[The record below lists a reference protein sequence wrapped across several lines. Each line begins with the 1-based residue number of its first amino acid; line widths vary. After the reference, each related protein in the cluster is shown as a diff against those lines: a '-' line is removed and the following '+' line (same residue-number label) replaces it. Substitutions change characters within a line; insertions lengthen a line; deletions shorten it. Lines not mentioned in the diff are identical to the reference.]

1 MKRKGNLYKDIC
13 SIDNLYKE
21 YYKIRVRC
29 RNKRAVGLFDRYYSL
44 YIYRILEGL
53 CKKNYEFS
61 NYHIFIISEPKYRLI
76 MSECI
81 SDKIVN
87 HAVSSYIL
95 LPALE
100 HKLIY
105 SNVATRKNKGSGLAN
120 DLIYKYLNI
129 LNLKNKK
136 IYVLKI
142 DIKKYFYNINHEILF
157 EMIKK
162 DIKDKDALR
171 IIKII
176 LDSTDDSYVN
186 EEINKVRNNKICSI
200 RKLNI
205 SSEEKIKKIDELKK
219 LPVYKKGKGLGI
231 GNMTSQILAIYYL
244 NGIDHFIKEDLR
256 VKYYIRYMD
265 DLVFLDTDYKRLK
278 KIFDM
283 VKVKIE
289 NLDLELNDKSRILDF
304 DRGFSFLGYTYK
316 NCNGLIIR
324 INNFTYRR
332 VRRHLRNLKR
342 FDGEMYERSLI
353 SYKGFFFRSNVFKRV
368 LG

>member
-1 MKRKGNLYKDIC
+1 
-13 SIDNLYKE
+13 
-21 YYKIRVRC
+21 
-29 RNKRAVGLFDRYYSL
+29 
-44 YIYRILEGL
+44 
-53 CKKNYEFS
+53 
-61 NYHIFIISEPKYRLI
+61 

-136 IYVLKI
+136 IYVLKV

-176 LDSTDDSYVN
+176 LDSTDDGYVN

-205 SSEEKIKKIDELKK
+205 SSEEKRKKIDELKK

-342 FDGEMYERSLI
+342 FDSEMYERSLI
-353 SYKGFFFRSNVFKRV
+353 SYKGFFSRSNVFKGV

>member
-1 MKRKGNLYKDIC
+1 MK
-13 SIDNLYKE
+13 
-21 YYKIRVRC
+21 
-29 RNKRAVGLFDRYYSL
+29 
-44 YIYRILEGL
+44 
-53 CKKNYEFS
+53 
-61 NYHIFIISEPKYRLI
+61 
-76 MSECI
+76 
-81 SDKIVN
+81 KIVFG
-87 HAVSSYIL
+87 I
-95 LPALE
+95 
-100 HKLIY
+100 
-105 SNVATRKNKGSGLAN
+105 TG
-120 DLIYKYLNI
+120 
-129 LNLKNKK
+129 LNLGGAERVLVDLSNKLVEK
-136 IYVLKI
+136 Y
-142 DIKKYFYNINHEILF
+142 DITIFTLYGNGEFEKQLDKRVKLVSVYDRKY
-157 EMIKK
+157 
-162 DIKDKDALR
+162 
-171 IIKII
+171 
-176 LDSTDDSYVN
+176 

-205 SSEEKIKKIDELKK
+205 SSEEKRKKIDELKK

-342 FDGEMYERSLI
+342 FDSEMYERSLI
-353 SYKGFFFRSNVFKRV
+353 SYKGFFSRSNVFKGV

>member
-1 MKRKGNLYKDIC
+1 MKRKGNLYRDIC

-44 YIYRILEGL
+44 YIYKVLENL
-53 CKKNYEFS
+53 CNKNYEFS

-136 IYVLKI
+136 IYILKI

-162 DIKDKDALR
+162 DIKDRDALR

-176 LDSTDDSYVN
+176 LDSTDESYVN
-186 EEINKVRNNKICSI
+186 EEINKVRNNKICSV
-200 RKLNI
+200 KMLNI
-205 SSEEKIKKIDELKK
+205 SSEEKKKKINELKK
-219 LPVYKKGKGLGI
+219 LPVYDKGKGLGI

-244 NGIDHFIKEDLR
+244 NEIDHFIKEEMQ

-265 DLVFLDTDYKRLK
+265 DLVLLDTDYKRLK

-283 VKVKIE
+283 IKVKIAD
-289 NLDLELNDKSRILDF
+289 LDLELNNKSKILDL
-304 DRGFSFLGYTYK
+304 DRGISFLGYTYK
-316 NCNGLIIR
+316 ISGGLIIR

-332 VRRHLRNLKR
+332 VKKHLHNLKR
-342 FDGEMYERSLI
+342 FDSKKYESSII
-353 SYKGFFFRSNVFKRV
+353 SYKGFFSRSCIKI
-368 LG
+368 

>member
-1 MKRKGNLYKDIC
+1 MI
-13 SIDNLYKE
+13 E
-21 YYKIRVRC
+21 
-29 RNKRAVGLFDRYYSL
+29 YYSL

-76 MSECI
+76 MCECI

-105 SNVATRKNKGSGLAN
+105 SNVATRKNMGSGLDN
-120 DLIYKYLNI
+120 DLVYNYLNK

-136 IYVLKI
+136 IYILKI
-142 DIKKYFYNINHEILF
+142 DIKKYFYNINHDILF

-176 LDSTDDSYVN
+176 LDSTDEDYVN
-186 EEINKVRNNKICSI
+186 QNINDAVKSKINWVK
-200 RKLNI
+200 RLNI
-205 SSEEKIKKIDELKK
+205 SSGEKIKKINELKG

-244 NGIDHFIKEDLR
+244 NEIDHFIKEELKC
-256 VKYYIRYMD
+256 KYYVRYMD
-265 DLVFLDTDYKRLK
+265 DLIFFGTNYQKLK
-278 KIFDM
+278 LIFDRIRT
-283 VKVKIE
+283 KIE
-289 NLDLELNDKSRILDF
+289 NLDLELNDKSKFYNI

-316 NCNGLIIR
+316 RTNGLVIR
-324 INNFTYRR
+324 INNYTYRR
-332 VRRHLRNLKR
+332 IKKHLKNLKR
-342 FDGEMYERSLI
+342 FDSNVLDKSLI
-353 SYKGFFFRSNVFKRV
+353 SYKGFFASSKTKF
-368 LG
+368 